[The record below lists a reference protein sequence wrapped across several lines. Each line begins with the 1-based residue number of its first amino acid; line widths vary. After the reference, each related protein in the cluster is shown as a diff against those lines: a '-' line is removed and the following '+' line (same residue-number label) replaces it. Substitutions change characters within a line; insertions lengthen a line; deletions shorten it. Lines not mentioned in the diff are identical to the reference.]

1 VLDVRRLAEFRRVA
15 SLGSLPVAGSV
26 PRAERGF
33 GITLLLSG
41 TGTRALRLL
50 LFLRPG
56 PGD

>member
-26 PRAERGF
+26 PRAERDL

-41 TGTRALRLL
+41 TGTRVLRLL
-50 LFLRPG
+50 PFLRPG
-56 PGD
+56 PW